1 MAVAIIRSSL
11 SPAAES
17 FVKGMLELIAMW
29 TTLKEKLAPA
39 GNPALQQTIRSE
51 YDALTF
57 DGKEDITVFFER
69 LRDYQYNLI
78 GSHLAISD
86 SGLVSK
92 ILASLPITWKSQ
104 IRHLMDDGNPTLA
117 AVEKSL

>member
-1 MAVAIIRSSL
+1 MATAIIHSSL

-17 FVKGMLELIAMW
+17 FVKGMLKPIVIW
-29 TTLKEKLAPA
+29 TTLKEQLAPA
-39 GNPALQQTIRSE
+39 ENQAQQQIIRSE
-51 YDALTF
+51 YDTLTF

-69 LRDYQYNLI
+69 LRDYQYNLM

-92 ILASLPITWKSQ
+92 ILASLPITWKF
-104 IRHLMDDGNPTLA
+104 
-117 AVEKSL
+117 